1 VWRWARKCYP
11 ATFPYSSKDFRTST
25 NSSVP
30 DKLPTRLATLIGMIP
45 EVAGRTQKQITA
57 TIAERLKVSDRDAQA
72 FAALI
77 RPDEAAARDGR
88 VKARRRV

>member
-1 VWRWARKCYP
+1 
-11 ATFPYSSKDFRTST
+11 
-25 NSSVP
+25 
-30 DKLPTRLATLIGMIP
+30 MIP